1 MMDDRAFRRE
11 ARRRNNPWMRLVTGF
26 SILAFGLIAWLDQM
40 GRIDAHDYLRWWPL
54 ILVATSLAH
63 FARKQW
69 VGGLIWMVVALMFM
83 PSIPYIPDFRF
94 WKILALWPLL
104 ITAGGLTLIGQA
116 MRSSGGGERFHAF
129 AWMGG
134 NGMLV
139 TSNELAGG
147 DAVAVMGGCDVNLVN
162 TKITT
167 MAEVDVVAFWGGIEL
182 RVPKDWVIENR
193 VMGLFGASTNR
204 TSNPTEGDG
213 PRLVVR
219 GSAIMGGVEIRN
231 AKEVTA

>member
-1 MMDDRAFRRE
+1 MMDDRAIRRE
-11 ARRRNNPWMRLVTGF
+11 ARRRKNPWMALVTGL
-26 SILAFGLIAWLDQM
+26 SILAFGLIAWLDQL
-40 GRIDAHDYLRWWPL
+40 GRIDAHDYFRWWPL

-63 FARKQW
+63 LARRQW
-69 VGGLIWMVVALMFM
+69 IGGIIWMCVALMFM
-83 PSIPYIPDFRF
+83 PSIPLVPDFRF
-94 WKILALWPLL
+94 WKILGLWPLL

-116 MRSSGGGERFHAF
+116 LRGSGSGERFHTF

-134 NGMLV
+134 NGSQV
-139 TSNELAGG
+139 TSADLAGG
-147 DAVAVMGGCDVNLVN
+147 DAVAVMGGCDINL
-162 TKITT
+162 TSAKIVT

-193 VMGLFGASTNR
+193 VIGLLGGSSNR

-213 PRLVVR
+213 PRLIVR